1 MVEGGCDGG
10 GVGDGDGSVVV
21 GLDGA
26 PNSSLLV
33 EFS

>member
-1 MVEGGCDGG
+1 MELKGGCDG
-10 GVGDGDGSVVV
+10 GDGDGSVVV